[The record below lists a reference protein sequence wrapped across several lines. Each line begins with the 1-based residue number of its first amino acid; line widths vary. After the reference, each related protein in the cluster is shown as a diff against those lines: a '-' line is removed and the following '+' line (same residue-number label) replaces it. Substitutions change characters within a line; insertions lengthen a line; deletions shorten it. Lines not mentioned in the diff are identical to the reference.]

1 MRKINLTIVAAGLL
15 ATSALVSCSKQEAKT
30 TSIGS
35 TKTSTTALAKMSG
48 TWRAYQA
55 NDNCD
60 GYGINCYELEPI
72 VIKPKKKALIAAA
85 AASGNSSVVG
95 STFSDIELQDFCD
108 MMEQTEATKLRS
120 GNYFITLN
128 HDGNTTMNY
137 MVGTAFPVTAQNM
150 EFAFQFTK

>member
-1 MRKINLTIVAAGLL
+1 MMVAAGLL

-30 TSIGS
+30 
-35 TKTSTTALAKMSG
+35 STTTSNTKANTTTHAKMSG
-48 TWRAYQA
+48 TWRAFQS
-55 NDNCD
+55 NDICD
-60 GYGINCYELEPI
+60 GYGITCYELDPI
-72 VIKPKKKALIAAA
+72 VIKPKKKELIAAA

-95 STFSDIELQDFCD
+95 STFSSIDLQDFCD
-108 MMEQTEATKLRS
+108 MMEQTEVTKLRS